1 MSLEEFARQVISAAE
16 RSAICELVTVIAFTE
31 TTIRLRALL
40 YIDAHIDVSFN
51 KRNGTT
57 SYALVANDMRVFGA
71 DNANGWHFHPFGAP
85 DHHEWLSQPMTFA
98 EFLEHVEQE
107 YS

>member
-1 MSLEEFARQVISAAE
+1 MSLEEFERLIIATAE
-16 RSAICELVTVIAFTE
+16 RSAICELVTVVAFTE
-31 TTIRLRALL
+31 TTIRLSVLL
-40 YIDAHIDVSFN
+40 YIDAHIDIYVN
-51 KRNGTT
+51 ERNGTT
-57 SYALVANDMRVFGA
+57 SYTLVASDVRVFGA

-98 EFLEHVEQE
+98 EFLEQVEQE